1 MSHELE
7 FVGGRASYVGREPA
21 WHGLGQVFEDLSY
34 TQAMAEANLGGWLVQ
49 AEPLANVTPYNVA
62 EQVDMQAITRIQPG
76 TDGAREILSVMGGQ
90 YTAVQNEQAFALA
103 EILTDEEG
111 YRVVTAGSIR
121 GGRQVFMVLESD
133 RGFVI
138 DPDGAGD
145 RVQQYL
151 ALRTSHDGTLTVQ
164 AVPTLI
170 RIVCA
175 NTFDAVNTDNLAYS
189 IKHTDGVHASLA
201 EAQAAIVA
209 ANSYMETFAGRAEDW
224 FKTDLRNND
233 ELKKFVAMAHPLPGE
248 DDSDR
253 KKTTWDNRFEAI
265 VAEYEDEREEAIHG
279 TVWGG
284 FNAATSWVDHV
295 KTVSGEE
302 KNPENRLEAFLG
314 MRGGNGWAD
323 KGKWVRAAQ
332 KYTQA
337 VAA

>member
-7 FVGGRASYVGREPA
+7 FVDGRASYVGREPA
-21 WHGLGQVFEDLSY
+21 WHQLGQVFEDLSY
-34 TQAMAEANLGGWLVQ
+34 IQAMEEANLGGWLVR

-62 EQVDMQAITRIQPG
+62 EGVDMQAITRIQPG
-76 TDGAREILSVMGGQ
+76 TGEREILSVMGGQ
-90 YTAVQNEQAFALA
+90 YEAVQNEQAFALA
-103 EILTDEEG
+103 EILTDEED
-111 YRVVTAGSIR
+111 YNVVTAGSIR
-121 GGRQVFMVLESD
+121 EGRQVFMVLESD

-175 NTFDAVNTDNLAYS
+175 NTFDAVNTDNVAYS

-201 EAQAAIVA
+201 EAQAALAA
-209 ANSYMETFAGRAEDW
+209 ANSYMETFAARAEDW

-233 ELKKFVAMAHPLPGE
+233 ELKKFVAMAHPLDE
-248 DDSDR
+248 EKASDR
-253 KKTTWDNRFEAI
+253 AVTGWNNKFEAI
-265 VAEYEDEREEAIHG
+265 VAEYEDDREESIHG
-279 TVWGG
+279 TLWGG
-284 FNAATSWVDHV
+284 FNAATSWVDHE

-302 KNPENRLEAFLG
+302 KNPGRRLDAYLG

-323 KGKWVRAAQ
+323 KGKWVLAA
-332 KYTQA
+332 KEYAEA